1 MWAMNEAVAQWC
13 FVFLEKKHVFL
24 VGSRVFFV
32 QASKAKGQKKKVE
45 RASSNV
51 FAMFDQKQ
59 IQEFKE
65 VRSRKVKLMFRHKN
79 QSLRLSEHTSV
90 CRFFSDSG

>member
-1 MWAMNEAVAQWC
+1 MLVCVSDCLWVSAD
-13 FVFLEKKHVFL
+13 VF
-24 VGSRVFFV
+24 
-32 QASKAKGQKKKVE
+32 QASKAKGGKKKVE

-65 VRSRKVKLMFRHKN
+65 VSQRLLKTIFMFHV
-79 QSLRLSEHTSV
+79 LIVHHIV
-90 CRFFSDSG
+90 VHAAF